1 MEDFMKK
8 RVSLM
13 LACLMLLSVMGLLSA
28 CTANEEPTTSSTPA
42 PTPTPTQMDSTKV

>member
-13 LACLMLLSVMGLLSA
+13 LAGLMLLSVIGLLSA

-42 PTPTPTQMDSTKV
+42 PPPTPTQIEATNV